1 MNSEQ
6 AITYILMIMGTK
18 AARVESSLKKRIQ
31 LLSGSPQQRDRHIWL
46 GFTLD
51 AHLGLEPEP
60 GVASDL
66 QSLGLW
72 NTTNQIMQKKEC
84 YLPLR

>member
-51 AHLGLEPEP
+51 ALLDLEPEP
-60 GVASDL
+60 GVAD
-66 QSLGLW
+66 
-72 NTTNQIMQKKEC
+72 
-84 YLPLR
+84 

>member
-18 AARVESSLKKRIQ
+18 VARVESSLKKCIQ

-51 AHLGLEPEP
+51 ALLGLEP
-60 GVASDL
+60 GLALDL
-66 QSLGLW
+66 QSLGFW

-84 YLPLR
+84 YLSLR